1 MASFDVVSE
10 VDRQEV
16 RNAVD
21 QAQREIGTR
30 FDFKNTN
37 SSIEQTELTFTL
49 RSVTEDRLT
58 ALRQVLEEKLV
69 KRGVSLKG
77 LDYDDVQEAT
87 QNTVRQVATIKVGIS
102 SDKAREINRLIKEKG
117 PKGIS
122 SQTQGET
129 VRVNG
134 KKRDDLQATIA
145 LIKGADL
152 GIPVQFEN
160 FRDDDSV
167 QGTPGRRADRRALD
181 AVQQDAHDARDH
193 ILERQL
199 PVGLEPLRH
208 AVHRADEQVDRRP
221 DRDDPDPPGVHPL
234 LDDVGDEPFV
244 AFGPRLRTATA
255 KLVEV
260 RHQGAADRSL
270 DRRKVTPHECLRAR
284 RRHRR
289 LGDAAEPA
297 ARPRRRTVRRCR
309 RATAPC
315 RRRSSRGSPSTA
327 RRDHRS
333 GRGWPVRIRTR
344 RTPPPPRPGSA
355 AGATPSG
362 SSAARRV
369 RLLTCAADVLLS
381 QRGSCPATFDRRL
394 KSRTSVG

>member
-16 RNAVD
+16 RNAID

-37 SSIEQTELTFTL
+37 SSIEQNELTFTL

-77 LDYDDVQEAT
+77 LDYGDVQEAT
-87 QNTVRQVATIKVGIS
+87 QNTVRQVASIKVGIS

-160 FRDDDSV
+160 FRD
-167 QGTPGRRADRRALD
+167 
-181 AVQQDAHDARDH
+181 
-193 ILERQL
+193 
-199 PVGLEPLRH
+199 
-208 AVHRADEQVDRRP
+208 
-221 DRDDPDPPGVHPL
+221 
-234 LDDVGDEPFV
+234 
-244 AFGPRLRTATA
+244 
-255 KLVEV
+255 
-260 RHQGAADRSL
+260 
-270 DRRKVTPHECLRAR
+270 
-284 RRHRR
+284 
-289 LGDAAEPA
+289 
-297 ARPRRRTVRRCR
+297 
-309 RATAPC
+309 
-315 RRRSSRGSPSTA
+315 
-327 RRDHRS
+327 
-333 GRGWPVRIRTR
+333 
-344 RTPPPPRPGSA
+344 
-355 AGATPSG
+355 
-362 SSAARRV
+362 
-369 RLLTCAADVLLS
+369 
-381 QRGSCPATFDRRL
+381 
-394 KSRTSVG
+394 